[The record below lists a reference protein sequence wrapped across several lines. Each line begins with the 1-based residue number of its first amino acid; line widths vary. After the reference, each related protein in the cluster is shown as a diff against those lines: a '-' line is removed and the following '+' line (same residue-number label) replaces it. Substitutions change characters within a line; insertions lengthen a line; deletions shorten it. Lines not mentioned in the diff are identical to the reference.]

1 MIKQTALTDE
11 RESGSARPITFKI
24 ASEDW
29 EFEQIHRL
37 NYETFVEE
45 IPQHEPN
52 PDKMLVDRFHL
63 ENTYFIC
70 LRDGRLIGMVASRDR
85 RPFSLDQKLEDLDS
99 YLPQGKSICEI
110 RLLSIAKGRRKG
122 RIIEGLLTSLARHCT
137 DRGYDIA
144 IISGT
149 VPQER
154 LYRNLGF
161 VRFGPTVGTAEAP
174 YQPMY
179 RELATLE
186 RDFSAHLRPQGP
198 ATDARKSVNLLP
210 GPVSVCPEVQEAFAR
225 IPVSHRA
232 PEFVADIQRVKRRLA
247 RLVGAERVEILLGS
261 GTVANDAIAAQLSL
275 LPGKGLIATN
285 GEFGDRLLDHA
296 RRMQL
301 NFDSVR
307 ADWGMAIERAAIER
321 ELDRDAAPDWLWTVH
336 CETST
341 GVLNDLAMLK
351 DICAQRG
358 IRLVVDCISSIGT
371 VPVDLGGVYLGSCV
385 SGKGLCSFPG
395 LSMVFYDHEIPPAPD
410 RLPRYLDLGLHAATD
425 GVPFT
430 MSSNLVYALD
440 AALDRFDS
448 DEVFSQIADVSAWL
462 RRELRDLGYR
472 IVAPE
477 ESLSPSVIT
486 IELPRKTGSVKVG
499 RLLEEA
505 GYFLSYN
512 SAYLIE
518 RNWIQV
524 CLMGDV
530 SRKAVEP
537 LLDVIGG
544 QTAD

>member
-1 MIKQTALTDE
+1 
-11 RESGSARPITFKI
+11 
-24 ASEDW
+24 
-29 EFEQIHRL
+29 
-37 NYETFVEE
+37 
-45 IPQHEPN
+45 
-52 PDKMLVDRFHL
+52 
-63 ENTYFIC
+63 
-70 LRDGRLIGMVASRDR
+70 
-85 RPFSLDQKLEDLDS
+85 
-99 YLPQGKSICEI
+99 
-110 RLLSIAKGRRKG
+110 
-122 RIIEGLLTSLARHCT
+122 
-137 DRGYDIA
+137 
-144 IISGT
+144 
-149 VPQER
+149 
-154 LYRNLGF
+154 
-161 VRFGPTVGTAEAP
+161 
-174 YQPMY
+174 
-179 RELATLE
+179 
-186 RDFSAHLRPQGP
+186 
-198 ATDARKSVNLLP
+198 
-210 GPVSVCPEVQEAFAR
+210 VSVCPEVQEAFAR